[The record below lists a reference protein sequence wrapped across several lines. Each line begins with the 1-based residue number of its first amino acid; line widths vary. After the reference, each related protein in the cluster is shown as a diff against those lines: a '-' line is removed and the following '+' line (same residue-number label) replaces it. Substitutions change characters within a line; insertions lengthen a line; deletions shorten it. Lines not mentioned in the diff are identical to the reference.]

1 MEYIIPEFRHM
12 NTERFEGDSQK
23 LAFRIDAS
31 LLRSGTNTG
40 HIFLDTINRHIEI
53 TILCEV
59 YSDEDTA
66 AGRSR
71 YVGASFLRAY
81 MNYIMQKSD
90 KETFISSVDTIIVA
104 ARRYDMELEAA
115 LLGAIKSIVNDSG
128 INNCMDVI
136 EELEPYTDLKSNAS
150 VYEVFLYAAA
160 CYIDFLAY
168 SYTGNACKAKEM
180 SENEFYQ
187 YMKKG
192 IMTLPYYIYCL
203 IHMNVIRMKNML

>member
-1 MEYIIPEFRHM
+1 MGISGDFYITDVEYIIPEFRHM

-31 LLRSGTNTG
+31 LLRNGTNTG

-66 AGRSR
+66 VGRSR

-81 MNYIMQKSD
+81 MDYTMQKSD

-104 ARRYDMELEAA
+104 ARRYDMEWEAA
-115 LLGAIKSIVNDSG
+115 LLGAIKSIVNDSS
-128 INNCMDVI
+128 ISNCMDII
-136 EELEPYTDLKSNAS
+136 EELETYTDLKRNAS
-150 VYEVFLYAAA
+150 AYEVFL
-160 CYIDFLAY
+160 
-168 SYTGNACKAKEM
+168 
-180 SENEFYQ
+180 
-187 YMKKG
+187 
-192 IMTLPYYIYCL
+192 
-203 IHMNVIRMKNML
+203 

>member
-1 MEYIIPEFRHM
+1 MEEFLINTKKKNRVVISVDRNYISYNDCVHDIADSILISRNTWGYQEIFISSDVEYIIPEFRHM

-23 LAFRIDAS
+23 LAFHIDAS

-128 INNCMDVI
+128 INNCI
-136 EELEPYTDLKSNAS
+136 CLLYTSPSPRD
-150 VYEVFLYAAA
+150 
-160 CYIDFLAY
+160 
-168 SYTGNACKAKEM
+168 T
-180 SENEFYQ
+180 
-187 YMKKG
+187 
-192 IMTLPYYIYCL
+192 
-203 IHMNVIRMKNML
+203 R